1 MSSMTR
7 IALALLVAFLGS
19 GCSVS
24 RTQPAAPVAAPP
36 VRSVLSNGV
45 HVVIQEH
52 TSSEVVALQL
62 WVKAGVRDEAE
73 SELGL
78 AHYLEHMLFKGT
90 ASRPKGFVDR
100 EVEGVGGRVNAGTS
114 FDYTYYHVVLPAHR
128 AVAGIELL
136 ADISLNASLDPEA
149 LEGEKRV
156 VLEEMRFGEDNP
168 SRFLIR
174 QLYTAAFPEHPYGR
188 AVIGQPEVIQRLT
201 REQLL
206 GFYRRYYVPEAFTL
220 VVVGAVDHDAILT
233 AADRAFGRFP
243 RIPSPR
249 SPARPVTVSSH
260 GRIEITR
267 PTSHAYLALGWLAPR
282 IDHADAPAVD
292 LVASVLGQSR
302 SSRLIHALR
311 DRLGVVNTIA
321 SGYSALE
328 GAGLVSVTAQLD
340 PKNLERAEVAILS
353 EIERLGAAG
362 VSEAER
368 KRAVTA
374 AEARRAFITE
384 TAEGRAFRLGRA
396 ETIWRLEDELAYADR
411 LRNVTSD
418 QLRSAARRYLDPGRY
433 ARVMFVPASR
443 R

>member
-1 MSSMTR
+1 M
-7 IALALLVAFLGS
+7 
-19 GCSVS
+19 
-24 RTQPAAPVAAPP
+24 
-36 VRSVLSNGV
+36 
-45 HVVIQEH
+45 VIQEH

-90 ASRPKGFVDR
+90 ATRPRGFVDR

-128 AVAGIELL
+128 AAAGIELL

-149 LEGEKRV
+149 FEGEKRV

-220 VVVGAVDHDAILT
+220 VVVGAVDHDAILA
-233 AADRAFGRFP
+233 AADGAFGRFP
-243 RIPSPR
+243 PIPSPR
-249 SPARPVTVSSH
+249 LPAPPVTASSDE
-260 GRIEITR
+260 RIEITR

-292 LVASVLGQSR
+292 LVVSVLGQSR

-311 DRLGVVNTIA
+311 DRLEVVNTIA

-340 PKNLERAEVAILS
+340 PKNLERAETAILS
-353 EIERLGAAG
+353 EIERLGTAG

-374 AEARRAFITE
+374 AEARRAFLTE
-384 TAEGRAFRLGRA
+384 TAEGRAFRLGQA
-396 ETIWRLEDELAYADR
+396 ETIWRLEDELVYADR
-411 LRNVTSD
+411 LRSVTSD
-418 QLRSAARRYLDPGRY
+418 QLRSAARRYLDPRRY
-433 ARVMFVPASR
+433 ARVAFVPASR